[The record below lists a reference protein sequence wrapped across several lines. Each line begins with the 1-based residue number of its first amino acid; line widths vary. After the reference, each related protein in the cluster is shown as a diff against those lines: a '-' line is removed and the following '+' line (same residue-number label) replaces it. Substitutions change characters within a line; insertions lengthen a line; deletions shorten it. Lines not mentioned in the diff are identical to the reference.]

1 MPNPHFALD
10 GPSKTSSNIIFQTG
24 HVLTLVGLFSITI
37 FFRNFALTNEIYM
50 VKTKVILTFLA
61 FASIG
66 PMAAQAPADSI
77 AEKRLEEL
85 IVTGNSARQRID
97 NVRIGTERLELSQLS
112 RLPSFGGE
120 NDIIKSISLLP
131 GVRSEGDGGGG
142 FEVRGGSAY
151 QNLVLLDGIALYNP
165 SHVMGIF
172 STFNDDALGS
182 ATLFKGPMPSM
193 YGDATSSV
201 LETTLMPGDMESYH
215 ASATI
220 GILAAKIKAEGPIV
234 KDKLSFAVTARRSYV
249 DAFLKMVPKYRS
261 TIMNFYD
268 ITAKL
273 RYVPRSGH
281 IGDASFFIS
290 HDNMAISD
298 LMGLYW
304 GNLGAS
310 VNWIA
315 RASDNLSFTTTASFT
330 HFDPKMEMDIMD
342 LDQAMRTYIHNYSI
356 NEKMRWQIADNHGLE
371 FGLRSCLTSVK
382 SAEWLINSAKER
394 EIRSLWQNSAWID
407 YTGSFAGKFDV
418 TGGVRLNVASVLSQ
432 GQFHEFIS
440 SYGVPNQFAPKTYI
454 EVEPR
459 INLKFN
465 ITDLHNIKAG
475 VGSSTQNLHAI
486 RSTTTSFPFDRYA
499 LTSAEV
505 RPERA
510 LQYAVGY
517 TGMTESGDFDWS
529 AETYWRDISNVY
541 DYMDG
546 RTSFSDIALES
557 IILGGKGR
565 SYGAELMLR
574 KNSGRLTGWIAYT
587 YSHTQ
592 TKIPGINDGR
602 WYNAS
607 NDRRHDLAVTAI
619 FRLTDRW
626 NLSGSWIFLSG
637 QPLTAPDV
645 KYEVAGE
652 TCYYYSSRN
661 AYKAP
666 PTHRLDLSA
675 TYTHKGPKFTYE
687 WAFGIYN
694 AYCRY
699 NPYIVYFRDDPD
711 KPSGTQAVQQ
721 AMYGLVPSV
730 SYTLS
735 F

>member
-1 MPNPHFALD
+1 
-10 GPSKTSSNIIFQTG
+10 
-24 HVLTLVGLFSITI
+24 
-37 FFRNFALTNEIYM
+37 M
-50 VKTKVILTFLA
+50 VKKIASFLICFNCLTVH
-61 FASIG
+61 SS
-66 PMAAQAPADSI
+66 AQSPADSI
-77 AEKRLEEL
+77 QETTLNEVT
-85 IVTGNSARQRID
+85 VTGNSARQRIE
-97 NVRIGTERLELSQLS
+97 NTRIGAERLELARLSQ
-112 RLPSFGGE
+112 LPSFGGE
-120 NDIIKSISLLP
+120 NDIIKSLSLLP

-151 QNLVLLDGIALYNP
+151 QNLVLLDGISLYNP

-182 ATLFKGPMPSM
+182 ATLFKGPMPAM

-201 LETTLMPGDMESYH
+201 LETTLMPGDMETFH

-220 GILAAKIKAEGPIV
+220 GILAAKVKAEGPIV

-268 ITAKL
+268 ITAKI
-273 RYVPRSGH
+273 RYTPHSGH
-281 IGDASFFIS
+281 IIDGSFFMS
-290 HDNMAISD
+290 HDNMAISN

-304 GNLGAS
+304 GNLGGS
-310 VNWIA
+310 INWIA
-315 RASDNLSFTTTASFT
+315 RATDKVNFTTTCSFT
-330 HFDPKMEMDIMD
+330 HFDPKMEMNIMA
-342 LDQAMRTYIHNYSI
+342 LDQAMWTYIHNYSAT
-356 NEKMRWQIADNHGLE
+356 EKMRWQISEHHGLE
-371 FGLRSCLTSVK
+371 VGLRSCLTSVK
-382 SAEWLINSAKER
+382 SAEWLINSTKER
-394 EIRSLWQNSAWID
+394 ERRSLWQNSAWID
-407 YTGSFAGKFDV
+407 YTGSFSEKFDV
-418 TGGVRLNVASVLSQ
+418 TGGVRLDVASALSQ
-432 GQFHEFIS
+432 NRFHEFIS
-440 SYGVPNQFAPKTYI
+440 SFGVPNQFDSKTYI
-454 EVEPR
+454 EVDPR
-459 INLKFN
+459 INLKYI

-475 VGSSTQNLHAI
+475 VGSSSQNLHAI

-499 LTSAEV
+499 LTSAIV
-505 RPERA
+505 KPEKA

-517 TGMTESGDFDWS
+517 SGMTENGDYDWS
-529 AETYWRDISNVY
+529 AETYYRDIHNVY
-541 DYMDG
+541 DYKDG
-546 RTSFSDIALES
+546 KTSFSDIALES

-565 SYGAELMLR
+565 SYGAEFMFR

-587 YSHTQ
+587 ISHTE
-592 TKIPGINDGR
+592 TKIPGINDGK

-607 NDRRHDLAVTAI
+607 NDRRHDIAVTAI
-619 FRLTDRW
+619 FKLTDRW

-637 QPLTAPDV
+637 QPLTVPDV

-652 TCYYYSSRN
+652 TCYYYSGRN
-661 AYKAP
+661 SYKAP

-675 TYTHKGPKFTYE
+675 TYTHVGRKFTYE

-699 NPYIVYFRDDPD
+699 NPYVVYFRDDPD

-730 SYTLS
+730 SYTLK

>member
-1 MPNPHFALD
+1 MTGAVVGSLASE
-10 GPSKTSSNIIFQTG
+10 PS
-24 HVLTLVGLFSITI
+24 
-37 FFRNFALTNEIYM
+37 
-50 VKTKVILTFLA
+50 
-61 FASIG
+61 
-66 PMAAQAPADSI
+66 DSI
-77 AEKRLEEL
+77 AEKRLEEVT
-85 IVTGNSARQRID
+85 VTGNSARQRIE
-97 NVRIGTERLELSQLS
+97 NTRIGTEHLELGRLSQ
-112 RLPSFGGE
+112 LPSFGGE

-151 QNLVLLDGIALYNP
+151 QNLVLLDGISLYNP

-182 ATLFKGPMPSM
+182 ATLFKGPMPAM
-193 YGDATSSV
+193 YGDASSSV

-220 GILAAKIKAEGPIV
+220 GILAAKLKAEGPIV

-261 TIMNFYD
+261 TVMNFYD

-273 RYVPRSGH
+273 RYTPRSGH
-281 IGDASFFIS
+281 IVDASFFIS

-310 VNWIA
+310 VNWTA
-315 RASDNLSFTTTASFT
+315 RASDNLTFTTTGSFT
-330 HFDPKMEMDIMD
+330 HFDPKMEMDIMAI
-342 LDQAMRTYIHNYSI
+342 DQAMLTHIHNYSI
-356 NEKMRWQIADNHGLE
+356 NEKMRWQMAEHHSVE
-371 FGLRSCLTSVK
+371 FGIRSELLNVK

-407 YTGSFAGKFDV
+407 YTGSFAGKFDI
-418 TGGVRLNVASVLSQ
+418 TGGVRLDVASALSQ
-432 GQFHEFIS
+432 GRFHEFIS

-459 INLKFN
+459 FNLKFN
-465 ITDLHNIKAG
+465 LTELHNIKAG

-505 RPERA
+505 RPERS

-517 TGMTESGDFDWS
+517 AGMTESGDFDWS
-529 AETYWRDISNVY
+529 AETYYRDMRNVY
-541 DYMDG
+541 DYKDG

-574 KNSGRLTGWIAYT
+574 KNTGRLTGWIAYT
-587 YSHTQ
+587 YSRTQ
-592 TKIPGINDGR
+592 TKIPGINDGH

-626 NLSGSWIFLSG
+626 NLSGSWIFLTG

-675 TYTHKGPKFTYE
+675 TYTHKGPRFTYE

-699 NPYIVYFRDDPD
+699 NPYVVYFRDDPD

>member
-1 MPNPHFALD
+1 MKTVIAGILAL
-10 GPSKTSSNIIFQTG
+10 GSAVS
-24 HVLTLVGLFSITI
+24 V
-37 FFRNFALTNEIYM
+37 
-50 VKTKVILTFLA
+50 
-61 FASIG
+61 
-66 PMAAQAPADSI
+66 AANTPADSI
-77 AEKRLEEL
+77 PEKKLEEVT
-85 IVTGNSARQRID
+85 VTGNSARQRIE
-97 NVRIGTERLELSQLS
+97 NVRIGAERLELSQLS
-112 RLPSFGGE
+112 KLPSFGGE

-182 ATLFKGPMPSM
+182 ATLFKGPFPTI

-201 LETTLMPGDMESYH
+201 LETTLMPGDMQTYH
-215 ASATI
+215 GSLTV
-220 GILAAKIKAEGPIV
+220 GILAAKLKAEGPIV

-261 TIMNFYD
+261 TVMNFYD

-273 RYVPRSGH
+273 RYRPSQKH
-281 IGDASFFIS
+281 MLDASFFFS
-290 HDNMAISD
+290 HDNMAVAD

-310 VNWIA
+310 LNWTA
-315 RASDNLSFTTTASFT
+315 RASDQFTFTTTGTLT
-330 HFDPKMEMDIMD
+330 HFDPKMSMDIMD
-342 LDQAMRTYIHNYSI
+342 LSQTMWTYIHNYSI
-356 NEKMRWQIADNHGLE
+356 SEKIHWQASERHSLDL
-371 FGLRSCLTSVK
+371 GLRSELLQVK
-382 SAEWLINSAKER
+382 SAEWKLNAMSEK
-394 EIRSLWQNSAWID
+394 EIRSLCDNALWLD
-407 YTGSFAGKFDV
+407 YNGNFADKIEL
-418 TGGVRLNVASVLSQ
+418 TAGVRLNVASAISAPRFHKYSSSQ
-432 GQFHEFIS
+432 GK
-440 SYGVPNQFAPKTYI
+440 PNQFEAKTY
-454 EVEPR
+454 VNAEPR
-459 INLKFN
+459 LNIKYNLS
-465 ITDLHNIKAG
+465 DLHNLKAG
-475 VGSSTQNLHAI
+475 IGSASQNLHAI
-486 RSTTTSFPFDRYA
+486 RATSTSFPFDRYA
-499 LTSAEV
+499 LTSAFV
-505 RPERA
+505 RPEQA

-517 TGMTESGDFDWS
+517 TGMTESGAYDWS
-529 AETYWRDISNVY
+529 AEAYYRDIKNVY
-541 DYMDG
+541 DFKDG
-546 RTSFSDIALES
+546 KSSFSDIVLED

-565 SYGAELMLR
+565 SYGLELMLR
-574 KNSGRLTGWIAYT
+574 KNTGRLTGWVAYT
-587 YSHTQ
+587 LSHTQ
-592 TKIPGINDGR
+592 TRIPGINDGR
-602 WYNAS
+602 WYDAS
-607 NDRRHDLAVTAI
+607 NDRRHDIAVTAI
-619 FRLTDRW
+619 FRINDRW

-645 KYEVAGE
+645 KYEIAGE
-652 TCYYYSSRN
+652 TCYYYSKRN

-711 KPSGTQAVQQ
+711 KPSGTQAVSQ